1 MLYPFASL
9 PVSSINETYWKYFH
23 LHTAFVHGIY
33 RAKIKIKIME
43 VTHYRH

>member
-23 LHTAFVHGIY
+23 LHTAFVQGIY
-33 RAKIKIKIME
+33 RAKKKLKKSWK
-43 VTHYRH
+43 